1 MSDNRRSSTRHVV
14 DLAATLTVITPPPS
28 AVGLVAGT
36 VEECRL
42 VNLAVGGVYIQGR
55 RLPMGTRVRIAFS
68 LSGLPGQEKIDAPAT
83 VRWGDIGGSGL
94 QFDGLRA
101 RETWALGK
109 YIESL

>member
-1 MSDNRRSSTRHVV
+1 VSDNRRTSTRHVV
-14 DLAATLTVITPPPS
+14 DLAATLTVIAPPS
-28 AVGLVAGT
+28 SSTAGLTAGS

-42 VNLAVGGVYIQGR
+42 VNLAVGGAYIQGR
-55 RLPMGTRVRIAFS
+55 RLPMGTRVRIAFAV
-68 LSGLPGQEKIDAPAT
+68 PGYDKVDAPAT

-109 YIESL
+109 YLESL

>member
-1 MSDNRRSSTRHVV
+1 VSDNRRSSTRHVV
-14 DLAATLTVITPPPS
+14 DLAATLTVVAAPPS
-28 AVGLVAGT
+28 STGGLTVGA

-42 VNLAVGGVYIQGR
+42 VNLAVGGAYIQGR
-55 RLPMGTRVRIAFS
+55 RLPMGMRVRIAFAV
-68 LSGLPGQEKIDAPAT
+68 PGYERIDAPAT

-101 RETWALGK
+101 KETWALGK

>member
-14 DLAATLTVITPPPS
+14 DLAATLTVVTPPPS
-28 AVGLVAGT
+28 AVGLIAGT

-42 VNLAVGGVYIQGR
+42 VNLAVGGAYILGR
-55 RLPMGTRVRIAFS
+55 RLPMGTRVRIAFA
-68 LSGLPGQEKIDAPAT
+68 LPGQEKVDAPAT

-109 YIESL
+109 YLESL

>member
-1 MSDNRRSSTRHVV
+1 VSDNRRSSTRHVV
-14 DLAATLTVITPPPS
+14 DLAATLTVVSLPPS
-28 AVGLVAGT
+28 STAALAAGT

-42 VNLAVGGVYIQGR
+42 VNLAVGGAYILGR
-55 RLPMGTRVRIAFS
+55 RLPMGMRVRIAFA
-68 LSGLPGQEKIDAPAT
+68 LPGYDKIDAPAT

-101 RETWALGK
+101 KEAWALGK